1 MPPSPEAGLIV
12 LITQIVSSAL
22 RLLRGEAA
30 LVRAQAE
37 ENLRAAAVAVSMF
50 LGAAVLGIVALNLL
64 AAAAVHG
71 LMAQGFAPW
80 AASLIIAGIATLLA
94 LIVVWLGLGIIAR
107 AKQRSRESLQT
118 LRQNLAQLKPW

>member
-12 LITQIVSSAL
+12 LITQIVTSAL

-37 ENLRAAAVAVSMF
+37 ENLRSAAVALALF

-64 AAAAVHG
+64 AAAAVQG
-71 LMAQGFAPW
+71 LIAQGFAPW
-80 AASLIIAGIATLLA
+80 AASLLIAGLAVLLA
-94 LIVVWLGLGIIAR
+94 VLVVWLGLALIAR
-107 AKQRSRESLQT
+107 AKRRSRESLQI
-118 LRQNLAQLKPW
+118 LRHNLAQLKPW

>member
-1 MPPSPEAGLIV
+1 MPPSPQAGLIV
-12 LITQIVSSAL
+12 LITQIATSAL

-37 ENLRAAAVAVSMF
+37 ENLRTAAVAMALF

-64 AAAAVHG
+64 AAAAVQG
-71 LMAQGFAPW
+71 LIVLGFAPW
-80 AASLIIAGIATLLA
+80 AASLIMAGLAVLLA
-94 LIVVWLGLGIIAR
+94 VLVVWLGVSLIAR
-107 AKQRSRESLQT
+107 AKRRSRESLQT